1 MATTASKQAYFNPD
15 NQVRRISHKKQ
26 CYNALI
32 GEKVGLTYIE
42 VAVKTGLTLQQ
53 CWKRL
58 SDLHTEKA
66 IYLADTKR
74 LNGSV
79 YSVYRISTQP
89 QLFQT
94 PKLTFK
100 QFVKQKYPN
109 ILHEYEVLHEH
120 KL

>member
-1 MATTASKQAYFNPD
+1 MTNSSKQAYFNPD

-32 GEKVGLTYIE
+32 GETRGLTYVEI
-42 VAVKTGLTLQQ
+42 ARKTGLTEAQT
-53 CWKRL
+53 WKRCSEL
-58 SDLHTEKA
+58 QKERNIVILGG
-66 IYLADTKR
+66 R
-74 LNGSV
+74 MNNGSLH
-79 YSVYRISTQP
+79 SVYHINNQP